1 MELEQET
8 LLMDSEHKKSLLL
21 LKLVIFNYHGLDL
34 QEKRILS
41 DTAAKMEA
49 LDELQWAFDFSNED
63 PVTAFDRA
71 RQFFNNTIVTYD
83 KEIRFSFIKSVW
95 EDTQSKGY
103 VSEIEA
109 MSMLKL
115 AKDWGVQKELLT
127 MVRNLSH

>member
-41 DTAAKMEA
+41 DTAAKLEA
-49 LDELQWAFDFSNED
+49 SEELQWAFDFSNED
-63 PVTAFDRA
+63 PVSAFDRA
-71 RQFFNNTIVTYD
+71 RQFFNTTIATYD
-83 KEIRFSFIKSVW
+83 KDVRFSFVKNVW

-115 AKDWGVQKELLT
+115 AKDWGVQKELLN
-127 MVRNLSH
+127 MVRNISH

>member
-1 MELEQET
+1 VELEQET
-8 LLMDSEHKKSLLL
+8 LMDSEHKKSLLL

-34 QEKRILS
+34 QEKKILT

-49 LDELQWAFDFSNED
+49 LDELNWAFDFSNQD
-63 PVTAFDRA
+63 PVSSFDRA
-71 RQFFNNTIVTYD
+71 RQFFNTTIATYEKD
-83 KEIRFSFIKSVW
+83 VRFSFIKSVW

-115 AKDWGVQKELLT
+115 AKDWGVQKELLA